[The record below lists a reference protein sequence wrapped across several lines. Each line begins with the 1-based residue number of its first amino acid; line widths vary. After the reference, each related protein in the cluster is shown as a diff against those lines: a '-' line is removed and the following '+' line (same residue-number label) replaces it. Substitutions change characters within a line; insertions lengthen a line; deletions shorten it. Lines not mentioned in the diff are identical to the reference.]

1 MGLFRGVSLDVCD
14 VGLGGVPDVLR
25 GVVVGGIGWEA
36 DRFDP
41 LQCLS
46 GSYRSVTALAWW
58 NPALSRTTAIFSFS
72 VPRTGRAM
80 ARVIHSAFWSPS
92 MGWTFIFL
100 LVRLKAPKNDR
111 SKNSTR

>member
-1 MGLFRGVSLDVCD
+1 
-14 VGLGGVPDVLR
+14 
-25 GVVVGGIGWEA
+25 
-36 DRFDP
+36 
-41 LQCLS
+41 
-46 GSYRSVTALAWW
+46 
-58 NPALSRTTAIFSFS
+58 
-72 VPRTGRAM
+72 M